1 MIGVGATLNQRFT
14 LDKELGQ
21 GGMGTVYRATDQW
34 LRRNVAVKLLKDAGT
49 DVEAKRI
56 RLEAQVLARLV
67 HDKIVRLYDFGE
79 SAGNHFL
86 VLEEVNGPTF
96 SNRWQELLLQDRLRI
111 CAHVAEALDYAHVQG
126 VIHRDVKPGNVLLT
140 PNDEAKLSDFGL
152 SLFTDDRK
160 DQKSGTI
167 WGTPRYMSPE
177 QATGRTLDHRTDL
190 YSVGVMVYECATGDV
205 PFTGDAMSVMSQ
217 HINAEPP
224 APRFKNPEISS
235 TLECLILS
243 LLEKHPAKRP
253 ASGNVVALALIEEAE
268 RARRLA
274 RINPGLSR
282 SDLQSPSRRPPSRTL
297 TVGRLKDE
305 LTPPNGTVKVDPG
318 TSVPS
323 ATMPLPRR
331 LTSFRT
337 PRGARRLPPRI
348 PSSRLEPAAQP
359 HWARTVTRSPARC
372 SRRRLP
378 RRSSYRRKSAI
389 SAVII
394 WRTFWGARDGGGSFC
409 ADRWTR
415 GTQTARGFCWR

>member
-1 MIGVGATLNQRFT
+1 M
-14 LDKELGQ
+14 
-21 GGMGTVYRATDQW
+21 
-34 LRRNVAVKLLKDAGT
+34 
-49 DVEAKRI
+49 
-56 RLEAQVLARLV
+56 
-67 HDKIVRLYDFGE
+67 RLYDFGE

-243 LLEKHPAKRP
+243 LPRETPGQAAGVGQRGGAGAHRGSRARAAARANQPWTQPIGSPEPLETPSLTHINRGPPERRAYP
-253 ASGNVVALALIEEAE
+253 AE
-268 RARRLA
+268 RDSEGWPGNQRAVSDECRCLGASPIFGRHGVPA
-274 RINPGLSR
+274 IFRQGSAQVVRNQPRNRIGPA
-282 SDLQSPSRRPPSRTL
+282 QSPGRP
-297 TVGRLKDE
+297 
-305 LTPPNGTVKVDPG
+305 
-318 TSVPS
+318 
-323 ATMPLPRR
+323 
-331 LTSFRT
+331 
-337 PRGARRLPPRI
+337 
-348 PSSRLEPAAQP
+348 
-359 HWARTVTRSPARC
+359 
-372 SRRRLP
+372 
-378 RRSSYRRKSAI
+378 
-389 SAVII
+389 
-394 WRTFWGARDGGGSFC
+394 RDAHEDAC
-409 ADRWTR
+409 HADRHIAGR
-415 GTQTARGFCWR
+415 ALSLRSLPGVPAGGLATAGALSAPTAGRAECRPRRGFCWR